1 MPKNQATQ
9 SVISVVMP
17 VFNGERFLRE
27 AIDSILTQTYMDFE
41 FIIIDDGSTDC
52 SPSIIASY
60 AYQDS
65 RIKPFRQ
72 ENRGIVD
79 SLNRGCH
86 LARGKYIARMD
97 ADDVC
102 APTRL
107 ERQLVFLEGHT
118 EVGIVGCGLY
128 DNIDTVG
135 AVLYTSCLPEDNDE
149 IQRTLVEQWCL
160 LHPSI
165 MFRRSL
171 FSLVGGYRKEFEG
184 AEDHDFILRILEHSA
199 AYNIPERLIRY
210 RVNPRGLSV
219 TYHQYMNELGEAAMR
234 LARRRR
240 CGQPEDLKSE
250 VGHLAALKRRRSS
263 HGGFAGLLQKG
274 RDSLYAADRYYGF
287 GCRELCAGR
296 LDSARRCYLR
306 SITTNMLFVK
316 SWLGVMLSYMP
327 LVSRKV
333 TFLFKSSI
341 QQYQLHSQRRAAALA
356 GDSSVNRSTYVD
368 LKPSV

>member
-1 MPKNQATQ
+1 MQKDQITPP
-9 SVISVVMP
+9 VISVVMT

-27 AIDSILTQTYMDFE
+27 AIDSILGQSYSDFE
-41 FIIIDDGSTDC
+41 FIIIDDGSTD
-52 SPSIIASY
+52 SSGWIIDSY
-60 AYQDS
+60 AKQDP
-65 RIKPFRQ
+65 RIKLHRQ

-107 ERQLVFLEGHT
+107 ERQLVFLEGSPR
-118 EVGIVGCGLY
+118 VGLVGCGLY

-135 AVLYTSCLPEDNDE
+135 AVLYTSCLPVDNGD
-149 IQRTLVEQWCL
+149 IQRTLVERWCF

-165 MFRRSL
+165 MFRRPL

-184 AEDHDFILRILEHSA
+184 AEDHDFILRILEHSE

-210 RVNPRGLSV
+210 RVNPTGLSV

-240 CGQPEDLKSE
+240 RGQPEDLE
-250 VGHLAALKRRRSS
+250 TEACHLAALKQRRRSP
-263 HGGFAGLLQKG
+263 GGLSGIVQKW
-274 RDSLYAADRYYGF
+274 RDSLYAANRYYGF

-296 LDSARRCYLR
+296 MDSARRCFLR
-306 SITTNMLFVK
+306 SLNTNVLFLK
-316 SWLGVMLSYMP
+316 SWFGVMLSYLP
-327 LVSRKV
+327 FVSERVKFV
-333 TFLFKSSI
+333 FKSSM
-341 QQYQLHSQRRAAALA
+341 QQYSHRARQRAAALA
-356 GDSSVNRSTYVD
+356 DNSSVR
-368 LKPSV
+368 